1 MPGKRHQRSAR
12 ASLPRLRAGVRPP
25 VGVYL
30 VPHKVTTHGCLN
42 PALQGGPRMAHGGF
56 LCPLMPPSQRQRPSL
71 SRPPDATGQCQ
82 LQSHAL
88 PCNHPGFGVSR
99 SPLPRAVV
107 FRVSLRCCSPSRAYP
122 PDFQFGAISD
132 TASVRIRVQAP
143 VCTEVLILQDKG
155 LEVQLRGHRLGT
167 RPVM

>member
-1 MPGKRHQRSAR
+1 M
-12 ASLPRLRAGVRPP
+12 
-25 VGVYL
+25 
-30 VPHKVTTHGCLN
+30 
-42 PALQGGPRMAHGGF
+42 GGPRAPS
-56 LCPLMPPSQRQRPSL
+56 CPLHSGSGPHSPGPQTPPVSAS
-71 SRPPDATGQCQ
+71 S
-82 LQSHAL
+82 SHAL

-107 FRVSLRCCSPSRAYP
+107 FRVSLRCRSPSRAYP